1 LYRLM
6 HVMRY
11 PCIMRTTVAIDDN
24 LLAAAKERARE
35 RGLTLGQLVEDALRL
50 EAAHAE
56 QRRPGPPIPVFRG
69 GGGLRPGIDPTSN
82 RSMLEALD
90 EGVPLDKLR

>member
-1 LYRLM
+1 
-6 HVMRY
+6 
-11 PCIMRTTVAIDDN
+11 MRTTVAIDDN
-24 LLAAAKERARE
+24 LLSEAKRRARE

-50 EAAHAE
+50 EAARAE
-56 QRRPGPPIPVFRG
+56 ERRPVLPIPVFEG
-69 GGGLRPGIDPTSN
+69 GQGLRPGIDPTSN